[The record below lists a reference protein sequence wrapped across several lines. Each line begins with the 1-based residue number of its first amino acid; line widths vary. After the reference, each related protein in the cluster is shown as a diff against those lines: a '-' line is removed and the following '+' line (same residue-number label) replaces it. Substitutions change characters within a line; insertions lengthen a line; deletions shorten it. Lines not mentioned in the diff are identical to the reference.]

1 MVDVWLLRGV
11 AWRRVKRVSALSL
24 SKKDVFLLCRKS
36 QFVVIYFAHKASLE
50 LSIFAAL
57 WIVKQFGFILKF
69 KLMQPT
75 SEKGKFFDKQIEY

>member
-1 MVDVWLLRGV
+1 MVDVWLLGGV

-24 SKKDVFLLCRKS
+24 SKKDVFLLLCRKS
-36 QFVVIYFAHKASLE
+36 HFVIYFAHKASLE
-50 LSIFAAL
+50 LSIFAAS

-75 SEKGKFFDKQIEY
+75 SESVNFLTNK

>member
-36 QFVVIYFAHKASLE
+36 HSVIYFAHKASLE
-50 LSIFAAL
+50 LSIFAAFG
-57 WIVKQFGFILKF
+57 IVKQLGFILKF

-75 SEKGKFFDKQIEY
+75 SESVNFLTNK